1 MFHFIALGY
10 EGLVAQ
16 ITAQT
21 DWAVCSE
28 LTEEYYLYDSNIFYV
43 SFGGILRLG
52 NLRMSERVTRE
63 MGRNL
68 VLTGPT
74 M

>member
-52 NLRMSERVTRE
+52 NLRMSERVKRE
-63 MGRNL
+63 KWEGTL
-68 VLTGPT
+68 Y
-74 M
+74 